1 MTKLLALLKDGR
13 ARSVE
18 LLAQEL
24 HTSPEDIK
32 RQMEYL
38 ERMGYLR
45 RVVACG
51 QDCKGCAG
59 NCGSAGSLSD
69 APVFWEIVPV
79 SSK

>member
-1 MTKLLALLKDGR
+1 MTKLLALLKDGT

-24 HTSPEDIK
+24 GTSTEDVK

-51 QDCKGCAG
+51 QDCKGCS
-59 NCGSAGSLSD
+59 GSCASANALSG
-69 APVFWEIVPV
+69 APVFWEIVQA
-79 SSK
+79 